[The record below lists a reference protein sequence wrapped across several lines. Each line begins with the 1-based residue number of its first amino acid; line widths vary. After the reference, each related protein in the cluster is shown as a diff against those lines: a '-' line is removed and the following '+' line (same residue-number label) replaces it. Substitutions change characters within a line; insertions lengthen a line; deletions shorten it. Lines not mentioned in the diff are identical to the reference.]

1 MNDSVELMA
10 KFIDEAKEDIKLN
23 FLDIE
28 NELLRNS
35 HLIGKWLT
43 YQQNQKAKFLLIE
56 TEYKRLLSKKK
67 RYLMGRLDD
76 EERESNGWPVEGNK
90 ILKADLDMWLD
101 ADDEIL
107 KKKKNY

>member
-1 MNDSVELMA
+1 MNDSEELMA

-56 TEYKRLLSKKK
+56 TEYKLS
-67 RYLMGRLDD
+67 L
-76 EERESNGWPVEGNK
+76 
-90 ILKADLDMWLD
+90 IH
-101 ADDEIL
+101 I
-107 KKKKNY
+107 

>member
-43 YQQNQKAKFLLIE
+43 YQQN
-56 TEYKRLLSKKK
+56 
-67 RYLMGRLDD
+67 
-76 EERESNGWPVEGNK
+76 
-90 ILKADLDMWLD
+90 
-101 ADDEIL
+101 
-107 KKKKNY
+107 